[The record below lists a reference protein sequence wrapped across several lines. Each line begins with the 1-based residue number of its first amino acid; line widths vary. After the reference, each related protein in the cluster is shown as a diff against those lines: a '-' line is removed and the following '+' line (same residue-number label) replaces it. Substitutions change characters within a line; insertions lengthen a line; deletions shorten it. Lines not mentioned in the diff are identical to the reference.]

1 MLVRE
6 KFSCCYFG
14 GSYLDKEREFK
25 HGTKCQ
31 TSTIN
36 SIFYSFSLILK
47 NAFFVLKKLFESRQ
61 NSARMAEFCQAGK
74 NPLPSFLHQGLSTF
88 FLALSGFRFHWIFEN
103 GGGFVNKNDVRSNA
117 TYLGIEH
124 GACVSI
130 GIGVRFSCV

>member
-6 KFSCCYFG
+6 KFSWCYFG
-14 GSYLDKEREFK
+14 GSYLDNEREFK

-47 NAFFVLKKLFESRQ
+47 NSFFVLKKLFETQQ

-74 NPLPSFLHQGLSTF
+74 NPLFNSIKVGHRLIFLSTEKQQTTVDPNRF
-88 FLALSGFRFHWIFEN
+88 FFFPIRHTVATRNHGELSAIF
-103 GGGFVNKNDVRSNA
+103 
-117 TYLGIEH
+117 
-124 GACVSI
+124 
-130 GIGVRFSCV
+130 

>member
-6 KFSCCYFG
+6 KFSWCYFG
-14 GSYLDKEREFK
+14 GSYLDNEREFK

-74 NPLPSFLHQGLSTF
+74 NPLVF
-88 FLALSGFRFHWIFEN
+88 A
-103 GGGFVNKNDVRSNA
+103 
-117 TYLGIEH
+117 
-124 GACVSI
+124 
-130 GIGVRFSCV
+130 

>member
-1 MLVRE
+1 MLVCE
-6 KFSCCYFG
+6 KFSWCYFG
-14 GSYLDKEREFK
+14 GSYLDNEREFK

-74 NPLPSFLHQGLSTF
+74 NPIWRKNAAGIPFSVQDWISSLYSRNIVCLSPGFVCPFPVFLAVF
-88 FLALSGFRFHWIFEN
+88 FLLTNFWTLTN
-103 GGGFVNKNDVRSNA
+103 
-117 TYLGIEH
+117 L
-124 GACVSI
+124 
-130 GIGVRFSCV
+130 FSW

>member
-6 KFSCCYFG
+6 KFSWCYFG
-14 GSYLDKEREFK
+14 GSYLDNEREFK

-74 NPLPSFLHQGLSTF
+74 NPHARFVQVDLICHPFNAAPRGKQD
-88 FLALSGFRFHWIFEN
+88 FR
-103 GGGFVNKNDVRSNA
+103 
-117 TYLGIEH
+117 
-124 GACVSI
+124 
-130 GIGVRFSCV
+130 